1 MWELNKNWIRVTR
14 EKNMNTFILDD
25 AGNKLKK
32 TYNNKLLSLSL
43 TITYNKSNRTCSTWF
58 DLRFLLYVCLRLIKV
73 YLFIC

>member
-32 TYNNKLLSLSL
+32 
-43 TITYNKSNRTCSTWF
+43 
-58 DLRFLLYVCLRLIKV
+58 LIIIN
-73 YLFIC
+73 YYHYHLQ